1 MRVLIAHANEK
12 VRAKLA
18 DVVTRGRRLSLEIL
32 TAGDGPEALDLLL
45 ADQPPDVALIDWD
58 LPGIE
63 APEMCRLVRDFH
75 HHHDTWVIVLTPRAR
90 QESASEVWRAGAD
103 DCVYT
108 PAPAKLLSDRVTKGL
123 CEMAPP
129 IREAAAAA
137 AAAAEARQ
145 AAEAG
150 TASAGAAA
158 GAEAAAAA
166 GAAAESAGT
175 QQPGRVTLRA
185 VAPAAADLLPGV
197 GTAPVSAFGAAP
209 RAAADT
215 GRPSL
220 DAIRRGEDW
229 VPVDEPS
236 GLAADLRATV
246 DPDDAA
252 EAAELAAAPVQL
264 EARETDADELAD
276 TPRGKITLDA
286 VLARL

>member
-12 VRAKLA
+12 VRTKLA

-45 ADQPPDVALIDWD
+45 ADQPPEVALIDWD

-90 QESASEVWRAGAD
+90 QEVASEVWRAGAD
-103 DCVYT
+103 DCVFT

-129 IREAAAAA
+129 IREVAAAAA
-137 AAAAEARQ
+137 QARQ

-150 TASAGAAA
+150 TAGAGEAEEAEAGGAAA
-158 GAEAAAAA
+158 GDAEP
-166 GAAAESAGT
+166 GAT
-175 QQPGRVTLRA
+175 QQPERVTLRA

-197 GTAPVSAFGAAP
+197 GVGSAAVSAFGAASP
-209 RAAADT
+209 AVADA

-220 DAIRRGEDW
+220 DAIRRGGDW

-252 EAAELAAAPVQL
+252 EAAELAAAPAQL
-264 EARETDADELAD
+264 EARGIDSDEVDDA
-276 TPRGKITLDA
+276 PRDRVTLDA